1 MLVGLGFTKFYI
13 DDLTLRDHMHHLQ
26 EVFGRFKEDNLKF
39 HPSKCWFFQI
49 QVEYLGQMIYL
60 GGLKVQKAKVET
72 ISQFLGTNKF

>member
-72 ISQFLGTNKF
+72 ISQVPWN